1 MDITRRK
8 TDFEH
13 HSWLND
19 ECCAEI
25 CKFIEWRNTPPDC
38 EKYCQRECKQDNID
52 NCKNNCDE
60 YKSYLKWKIYS
71 NDDFLFCK
79 QLQGN
84 DFLDCVSETDG
95 YIKEYEVKNK
105 DDSVKEIISIDKLDE
120 YFRKLSDNT
129 STKIYRRIARKSDL
143 KNIKSTNEEKYF
155 DLFRSHNL
163 RRFMSTTLNT
173 HAKFEYK
180 EHWMGHSLGVSSDY
194 DKIDDDESKIEY
206 LKVMWRLYISSDY
219 QRDGYIQQFHK
230 SEIEKAEMQKNH
242 AVSFYEHDIE
252 NLELGIQDYEHKI
265 NDLEILL
272 NNGTIKDEMR
282 LYFNMMLNDYKTS
295 IENFNKSI
303 KSKQALLEIEIKDYD
318 KYLDEI
324 NKKYETSLQAS

>member
-1 MDITRRK
+1 MQG
-8 TDFEH
+8 
-13 HSWLND
+13 D
-19 ECCAEI
+19 E
-25 CKFIEWRNTPPDC
+25 
-38 EKYCQRECKQDNID
+38 
-52 NCKNNCDE
+52 
-60 YKSYLKWKIYS
+60 
-71 NDDFLFCK
+71 FL
-79 QLQGN
+79 QYIN
-84 DFLDCVSETDG
+84 ETENG
-95 YIKEYEVKNK
+95 YIKKYLSPDDK
-105 DDSVKEIISIDKLDE
+105 DKEITVDMR
-120 YFRKLSDNT
+120 FRKLSDNT
-129 STKIYRRIARKSDL
+129 STKIYRRIAHKSTL
-143 KNIKSTNEEKYF
+143 KNKNSDGNNKYF

-163 RRFMSTTLNT
+163 RRYMSSTLNA

-180 EHWMGHSLGVSSDY
+180 EHWMGHKLGISSDY
-194 DKIDDDESKIEY
+194 DTIDDEESKNEY
-206 LKVMWRLYISSDY
+206 LKVMWKLYIDADY
-219 QRDGYIQQFHK
+219 QRDGYMQQFHK

-252 NLELGIQDYEHKI
+252 NLELGIQDYERKI